1 MKKIISSILLI
12 LLILVILLQ
21 NHVYANGDAENY
33 DVNFQN
39 VENNVSITNVETRE
53 TSRYEFSSNIY
64 SRETSD
70 LIITDEYICTKWNTP
85 DNIENIYNQM
95 EISPN
100 SIIGGSD
107 GRTPV
112 SEYSKTRYPYIAIG
126 YVESTWRNG
135 SVSRGTGALIG
146 DNIVLT
152 AGHNIFDAV
161 SDDRLGFATNVRFI
175 PGKYSNSGTGK
186 EPFGYSDTDYYLTV
200 DEYTNNING
209 NSIPTTQAS
218 SDWGLLILH
227 DNIGEKTSWFQM
239 KNYKK
244 DDQLLGLGVTVTG
257 YAASINSIERFNLWQ
272 MAGNIKVVA
281 DSYIGYEIDTSRGQS
296 GAPVHDLDN
305 YIVGVHNFSSVPGS
319 AEFRHNYAA
328 RMNSNMFATCYDIIV
343 NY

>member
-21 NHVYANGDAENY
+21 NHIYANGDTENY

-126 YVESTWRNG
+126 YVESTWSNG

-152 AGHNIFDAV
+152 A
-161 SDDRLGFATNVRFI
+161 
-175 PGKYSNSGTGK
+175 
-186 EPFGYSDTDYYLTV
+186 
-200 DEYTNNING
+200 
-209 NSIPTTQAS
+209 
-218 SDWGLLILH
+218 
-227 DNIGEKTSWFQM
+227 
-239 KNYKK
+239 
-244 DDQLLGLGVTVTG
+244 
-257 YAASINSIERFNLWQ
+257 
-272 MAGNIKVVA
+272 
-281 DSYIGYEIDTSRGQS
+281 
-296 GAPVHDLDN
+296 
-305 YIVGVHNFSSVPGS
+305 
-319 AEFRHNYAA
+319 
-328 RMNSNMFATCYDIIV
+328 
-343 NY
+343 